1 MQLSKLRCIFETNK
15 DWSLTFLRLVVGFVF
30 VFHGYGKF
38 AGDASIA
45 GFAQGLESMGMPLPL
60 LNAYLA
66 VAAEFIGGLMLMLGL
81 GARLASIPIIFTM
94 LVAIAMVHGKNGFSM
109 AASGFEYNL
118 VLIAGALPILRNG
131 GGLFSLDSL
140 IASMMKRPD
149 AE

>member
-1 MQLSKLRCIFETNK
+1 
-15 DWSLTFLRLVVGFVF
+15 
-30 VFHGYGKF
+30 
-38 AGDASIA
+38 
-45 GFAQGLESMGMPLPL
+45 
-60 LNAYLA
+60 
-66 VAAEFIGGLMLMLGL
+66 MLMLGL

-109 AASGFEYNL
+109 AESGFEYNL

-140 IASMMKRPD
+140 IASMMKQPD